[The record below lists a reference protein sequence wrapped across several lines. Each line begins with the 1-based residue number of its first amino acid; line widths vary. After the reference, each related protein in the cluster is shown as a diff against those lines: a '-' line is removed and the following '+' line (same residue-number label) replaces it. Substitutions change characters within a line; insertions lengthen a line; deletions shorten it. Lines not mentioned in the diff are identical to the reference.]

1 MSLLNDAL
9 KRASRRDRARQ
20 PSVPA
25 RVLVEPAADPRGK
38 LLALALGAGSAVTLV
53 LAVWFFWQL
62 WTTRHQPVLA
72 KVEAVPVV
80 TPKLAPP
87 PVNRV
92 ESSPPPVAK
101 ASPPRVA
108 AATPVPAHTPT
119 PAPAPA
125 APPVPAAPARMVDPA
140 WPAELKVTGIFIRKS
155 NPLALISGKT
165 VGEGDEIKG
174 IRVTK
179 IEDDR
184 VTVEWNGQ
192 VKELT
197 VNVRGY

>member
-1 MSLLNDAL
+1 
-9 KRASRRDRARQ
+9 
-20 PSVPA
+20 
-25 RVLVEPAADPRGK
+25 
-38 LLALALGAGSAVTLV
+38 
-53 LAVWFFWQL
+53 
-62 WTTRHQPVLA
+62 
-72 KVEAVPVV
+72 
-80 TPKLAPP
+80 
-87 PVNRV
+87 
-92 ESSPPPVAK
+92 
-101 ASPPRVA
+101 
-108 AATPVPAHTPT
+108 
-119 PAPAPA
+119 
-125 APPVPAAPARMVDPA
+125 MVDPA

>member
-38 LLALALGAGSAVTLV
+38 LLALALGAGSAVTLA

-62 WTTRHQPVLA
+62 WTTRHQTVLA
-72 KVEAVPVV
+72 KIDAVPVV
-80 TPKLAPP
+80 APKPAPP
-87 PVNRV
+87 PVIRV
-92 ESSPPPVAK
+92 ESPPPPVAK
-101 ASPPRVA
+101 TSPPRVA
-108 AATPVPAHTPT
+108 AAAPVPAPAAIIA

-125 APPVPAAPARMVDPA
+125 PVAPPRQAETA
-140 WPAELKVTGIFIRKS
+140 WPAELKVTGIFIRKT